1 MSEAAGNIEMYERD
15 KKRQATGGSMLGLGI
30 AIAGFNLDVFPDL
43 TQLGTIEA
51 VLLALAVSAVIGGVV
66 YVAA

>member
-1 MSEAAGNIEMYERD
+1 MSEAAGNIEMYEGD

>member
-1 MSEAAGNIEMYERD
+1 MSEAGNIEMYKRD

-43 TQLGTIEA
+43 TQLGTIEV
-51 VLLALAVSAVIGGVV
+51 VLLALAVSGVIGGVV
-66 YVAA
+66 YVAS